1 MAYDRASVYGIFN
14 HASDDTEYH
23 IFIQPLAA
31 DDFGNMM
38 VPFIEFCSGNSFN
51 FVKSNES
58 GCVAF
63 LNNLE
68 HTGSADK
75 TFQVY
80 NRHKEREFS
89 ISLNGF
95 DDIRTLDSYNYI
107 DTDGSEKS
115 VFVVLAELVGY
126 IYKLEWDCTTKHFS
140 RKILNGIT
148 QLPLK
153 TQTATNNNDAILREA
168 SGNSIFF
175 DLFFPSQY
183 IFNNRLRIEWDISKV
198 SRGWYNV
205 NVLVDVVKAVFEV
218 RINDAV
224 LKRFCYSYKKDDG
237 EIEDELCELSTEQVM
252 ITSEEP

>member
-1 MAYDRASVYGIFN
+1 MAYDRKSVYGVFDCN
-14 HASDDTEYH
+14 PDDFEYY
-23 IFIQPLAA
+23 IFIQPLET
-31 DDFGNMM
+31 DDYGNML
-38 VPFIEFCSGNSFN
+38 VPFIEFCSSTNFD
-51 FVKSNES
+51 FVKSNEN
-58 GCVAF
+58 GYVAF
-63 LNNLE
+63 LNNLQ
-68 HTGSADK
+68 HAGSSDK

-80 NRHKEREFS
+80 NKNKQREFS
-89 ISLNGF
+89 VSLNGF

-107 DTDGSEKS
+107 DTDGTEKS

-126 IYKLEWDCTTKHFS
+126 IYKLEWDCGTKHFS
-140 RKILNGIT
+140 RKILDGVT

-183 IFNNRLRIEWDISKV
+183 IFKNRLRIEWDISKV

-218 RINDAV
+218 RINDIV
-224 LKRFCYSYKKDDG
+224 LKRYCYSYKKDNG

-252 ITSEEP
+252 ITNTTP

>member
-31 DDFGNMM
+31 DDFGNMLM
-38 VPFIEFCSGNSFN
+38 PFIEFCSGNSFN

-68 HTGSADK
+68 HKGSADK

-126 IYKLEWDCTTKHFS
+126 IYKLEWDCNTKHFS

-224 LKRFCYSYKKDDG
+224 LKRFCYSYKRDDG
-237 EIEDELCELSTEQVM
+237 EIEDELYELSTEQVM